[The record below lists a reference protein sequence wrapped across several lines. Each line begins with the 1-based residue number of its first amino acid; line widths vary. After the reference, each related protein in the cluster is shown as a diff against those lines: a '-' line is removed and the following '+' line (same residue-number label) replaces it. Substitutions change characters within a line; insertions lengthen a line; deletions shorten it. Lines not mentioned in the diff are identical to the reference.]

1 MWDFSVSSGTPQVFW
16 TPNKLMDSID
26 AVVYINLDRRTD
38 RRAQIEAELD
48 ALNIPAEKRH
58 RFSAIPHS
66 NGWIG
71 CTQSHYEVLKRAKK
85 EGWSRVWILEDDWMA
100 TVSPSE
106 VRDTLDSVLGSGP
119 PWDVLFLS
127 SHVQASEA
135 VLDWPQLRRGFNI
148 QTASSYIVASHFYD
162 RLLENLGEAV
172 AGSLAGGQHWDY
184 INDQYW
190 KRLQADRT
198 TRWLYFSPA
207 LGKQR
212 PGYSD
217 LAGHYTDYRV

>member
-1 MWDFSVSSGTPQVFW
+1 MSSGTPQVFW

-58 RFSAIPHS
+58 RFPAIPHS
-66 NGWIG
+66 CSWVG
-71 CTQSHYEVLKRAKK
+71 CTKSHYEVLQLAKK
-85 EGWSRVWILEDDWMA
+85 AGWSRVWILEDDWMA
-100 TVSPSE
+100 TATSSE
-106 VRDTLDSVLGSGP
+106 IKGALDSVLGMEGP
-119 PWDVLFLS
+119 AWDVLFVAS
-127 SHVQASEA
+127 YVQASEA
-135 VLDWPQLRRGFNI
+135 VADWPLVRRGFNI

-172 AGSLAGGQHWDY
+172 AGALAGGNHWDY

-212 PGYSD
+212 AGHSD
-217 LAGHYTDYRV
+217 LAGHFTDYGV